1 MARKIN
7 SVSPYLL
14 ILVLVGLLIGFN
26 YWSSR
31 VRAADVSTSV
41 DVGNSAP
48 VIGEVSLNSKAAI
61 NLTEDST
68 IDIMASASITDA
80 NGCTDVRDGGG
91 VKAYVYQYGSGYTAS
106 TSETSGDDNNYMYG
120 EDIVSCSW
128 QSTTGNTCIYECTAS
143 ATMQYYA
150 NPTQTSASAS
160 ADQWVVTVIASDS
173 YWADTASNSY
183 DDNDETP
190 VDINLL
196 LALSA
201 PSASASID
209 YDEGGT
215 LAAGAESNT
224 LERGVRN
231 SGNRAMNPLISGT
244 DMTGAGT
251 ITVDHQQYSLV
262 TFTVDSGT
270 SLSGTPTTL
279 DTDTPQRTSDTA
291 GDASDDQIFWAL
303 FVPTGQAP
311 GAYSGT
317 NTLTADAD

>member
-1 MARKIN
+1 MTGKIKTA
-7 SVSPYLL
+7 SPYLL
-14 ILVLVGLLIGFN
+14 ILLLIGLMTGFN
-26 YWSSR
+26 YWSST
-31 VRAADVSTSV
+31 VRAEDVGTSV
-41 DVGNSAP
+41 DVANSAP
-48 VIGEVSLNSKAAI
+48 VINEVSLNNKTSI

-91 VKAYVYQYGSGYTAS
+91 VKAYVYQYSTYNAS
-106 TSETSGDDNNYMYG
+106 TSHDDNYMYDA
-120 EDIVSCSW
+120 DIVSCSW

-143 ATMQYYA
+143 SAMQYFA
-150 NPTQTSASAS
+150 NPTSAAASVS

-173 YWADTASNSY
+173 AGADTASNSY

-190 VDINLL
+190 IDVNLL
-196 LALSA
+196 LGL
-201 PSASASID
+201 SASASID

-215 LAAGAESNT
+215 LTAGAESNT

-231 SGNRAMNPLISGT
+231 SGNRAMDPLMSGT

-251 ITVDHQQYSLV
+251 IAVSHQQYNLL

-270 SLSGTPTTL
+270 SLSGTPATL
-279 DTDTPQRTSDTA
+279 DTVTPQRTSDII

-303 FVPTGQAP
+303 FVPLGQTA
-311 GAYSGT
+311 GSYSGT
-317 NTLTADAD
+317 NSLTADVD